1 MKAYGIQDIVI
12 HVVIGNGIH
21 IFMVLL
27 IMLRKFWN
35 CSILM
40 GHKHLP
46 KVKVYSK
53 YKETRI
59 ILYNY
64 THIFMYTHIAIRQ
77 GEFFFS

>member
-12 HVVIGNGIH
+12 HVVIGNSAH

-46 KVKVYSK
+46 EVKVHSE
-53 YKETRI
+53 YKETQI
-59 ILYNY
+59 IPYNY
-64 THIFMYTHIAIRQ
+64 VCIFMYTHT
-77 GEFFFS
+77 